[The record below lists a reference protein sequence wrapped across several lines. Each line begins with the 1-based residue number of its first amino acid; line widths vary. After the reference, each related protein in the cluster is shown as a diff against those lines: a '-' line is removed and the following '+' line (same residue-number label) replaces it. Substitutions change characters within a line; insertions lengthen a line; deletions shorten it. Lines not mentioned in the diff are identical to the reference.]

1 MHFMLKRQ
9 RMKQLKKINITQLIC
24 ALLLMLVYNGTV
36 NARIVDVPSGS
47 NLQTAINQA
56 KGGDTLLVEGG
67 DYDIILIENRH
78 FSESLPLVIKAQ
90 TARSVVVSSSSYT
103 STSPLRINN
112 SSYVVIDGLVFKKG
126 FSGPD
131 VNKNSHHIILHNIEI
146 TEVGKSGLNIHGSS
160 NYVDV
165 INCEIHHTGLY
176 EPAYG
181 EGIYVG
187 RGAYSSDWSNFPD
200 NCEYIWIEGCKIYE
214 NGLGEA
220 INIKGETFHATVK
233 GNIIHD
239 VHPSSNNPNQLN
251 QAAISINDACH
262 SNTRNYRLNESR
274 DIWVENNIV
283 YNVSG
288 GEKPGWNNGIAFWG
302 TGVYVINNTVSNC
315 ADYGILGHHWCNL
328 NQQNYVYGN
337 TVSDCSTN
345 IYIDPVLK
353 VKYESPVPNPHAPQT
368 WYIGEVGPVD
378 TVYVEGIKINEQSLM
393 IKRGQKSKLTY
404 TLTPSN
410 TTTRSVKWSTA
421 DSSVAIVDVDGM
433 VTADLL
439 TDSCMIYVET
449 VYGGFKDSIMAHVE
463 PGMAIYSFSDQQIP
477 NYASNLLDGNAAD
490 DYRWSAEFFPQWV
503 IIDLGEEK
511 TFSGARV
518 YTYQN
523 RAYQYRIE
531 ASNNPDDD
539 FQTIVDRTSNKS
551 SAQPITDTISPV
563 NARYIKFIVTGG
575 YAYSGTWVSITE
587 FELMEGVIETSIN
600 DRANTMRNTN
610 RNAIIYPNPGE
621 TSFNIEMEG
630 NFDYEVYDYSG
641 KKIMRGSAYNKG
653 SIGETLKQGI
663 YIIKILQNESVFS
676 QRLIKY

>member
-1 MHFMLKRQ
+1 
-9 RMKQLKKINITQLIC
+9 MKKQVVV
-24 ALLLMLVYNGTV
+24 ALLLLLILNGLAV
-36 NARIVDVPSGS
+36 ARIVNVPAGS
-47 NLQTAINQA
+47 DLQIAINFA
-56 KGGDTLLVEGG
+56 VGGDTLLVEGG
-67 DYDIILIENRH
+67 DYGIILIENRH

-131 VNKNSHHIILHNIEI
+131 INRNSHHIILHNIEI

-200 NCEYIWIEGCKIYE
+200 NCEYIRIEGCKIYE

-274 DIWVENNIV
+274 DIWVEDNIV

-302 TGVYVINNTVSNC
+302 TGVYVLNNTVSDC

-328 NQQNYVYGN
+328 NQQNYVFGN
-337 TVSDCSTN
+337 TVTNCSTN
-345 IYIDPVLK
+345 VFIDPVLT
-353 VKYESPVPNPHAPQT
+353 VKYENPGPNPHAPQT
-368 WYIGEVGPVD
+368 WYVGETGPVE
-378 TVYVEGIKINEQSLM
+378 TVYVTGVSINEPVL
-393 IKRGQKSKLTY
+393 KLNRGQKSRLSY

-410 TTTRSVKWSTA
+410 TTTRSIKWSTS
-421 DSSVAIVDVDGM
+421 DSTVAIVDNDGTVNAGLLVDSCM
-433 VTADLL
+433 VYITTVYGDL
-439 TDSCMIYVET
+439 TDS
-449 VYGGFKDSIMAHVE
+449 IMVHVE
-463 PGMAIYSFSDQQIP
+463 PGKAIHSFSNQQIP
-477 NYASNLLDGNAAD
+477 NYASNLLDGNVTD

-503 IIDLGEEK
+503 IIDLGEEI
-511 TFSGARV
+511 TFSGAKV
-518 YTYQN
+518 YTYQS

-531 ASNNPDDD
+531 ASNSPDDG
-539 FQTIVDRTSNKS
+539 FQTIIDRTSNKS
-551 SAQPITDTISPV
+551 SAQPITDIIQPV
-563 NARYIKFIVTGG
+563 TARYIRLVVTGG

-587 FELMEGVIETSIN
+587 LELIEGIIATSIN
-600 DRANTMRNTN
+600 EGYNDIQKTIK
-610 RNAIIYPNPGE
+610 NAVIYPNPVHNRTFSVRLNNPQQTIKDITLTDFSGRIVFHE
-621 TSFNIEMEG
+621 ILEG
-630 NFDYEVYDYSG
+630 NGFAEFCLDDKVKPGVYIANLRTSQWDE
-641 KKIMRGSAYNKG
+641 KIK
-653 SIGETLKQGI
+653 L
-663 YIIKILQNESVFS
+663 IIK
-676 QRLIKY
+676 